1 MSTTIK
7 THSVS
12 YTQDELIPAT
22 KAAKNFGSVLTSLNK
37 NNKDKIGILRKSK
50 LEAVV
55 VSSKKYESLS
65 KLMNMIR
72 EYLWYKE
79 IENRL
84 QSPKEEYIDFEDILL
99 ENKIKI

>member
-1 MSTTIK
+1 MTTTIK
-7 THSVS
+7 THSAL

-22 KAAKNFGSVLTSLNK
+22 KAAKNFGSVLTSLSENK
-37 NNKDKIGILRKSK
+37 KDKIGILRKSK

-55 VSSKKYESLS
+55 VSSEKYENLS

-79 IENRL
+79 IKNRL
-84 QSPKEEYIDFEDILL
+84 QSSKEEYINFEDILK
-99 ENKIKI
+99 ENNIKI